1 MTQHKDR
8 LDIIT
13 RQVLEK
19 MSSEIPQPAI
29 CPDDETLGA
38 YLEGRLSE
46 KERDRTEKHLATC
59 RKCTEDI
66 VAISEIESFP
76 PHYEETYASPN
87 MIKMAKR
94 LIKPA
99 ETEGILKRFSSWF
112 TAFKPMPMMATAAVI
127 LFISVTVFYQTQT
140 SQVSSL
146 KTSGSI
152 NLSLIGRTPSEITI
166 RGKAPH
172 YKEIEIKEGGILRSG
187 DFFKIRFKLEKSA
200 YIYILS
206 LDSQGNLRKL
216 YPDRDGKA
224 ITEFKAHEAYSIPED
239 DRWFRLDDNTGR
251 ETFYIVASPK
261 TIEAIEKR
269 IIMAKKPNSDE
280 IGRMFSSAQIK
291 SITIKHE

>member
-1 MTQHKDR
+1 MNQHKDR
-8 LDIIT
+8 LEIIT

-46 KERDRTEKHLATC
+46 KERDRTEKHLASC
-59 RKCTEDI
+59 RKCTENI
-66 VAISEIESFP
+66 LIISEIESFP

-87 MIKMAKR
+87 MIEKAKG

-112 TAFKPMPMMATAAVI
+112 TAFKPMPMMATAAVV
-127 LFISVTVFYQTQT
+127 LFVSVTVFYQIQT
-140 SQVSSL
+140 SHVSNL

-152 NLSLIGRTPSEITI
+152 NLSLVGRTPSGITI
-166 RGKAPH
+166 RGEAPH
-172 YKEIEIKEGGILRSG
+172 YKEIEIEEGGNLRSG

-206 LDSQGNLRKL
+206 LDSQGNLTKL

-224 ITEFKAHEAYSIPED
+224 RTQFKAHEAYSIPED

-251 ETFYIVASPK
+251 ETFYIVASTN
-261 TIEAIEKR
+261 TIKAIDKR
-269 IIMAKKPNSDE
+269 IATVKKQGSDE

-291 SITIKHE
+291 SLTIKHE